1 MIGHGSDALVPVV
14 ATTGP
19 HRAIERKHISAQAQ
33 RPGMHKDELLEL
45 HEQMVIIMEYFKDL
59 EHVDEDLFEAYEEID
74 VTPDDVHMSKSEH
87 KHAVFVLGNA
97 LANAMSED
105 EFSDAGRVGKRMRE
119 LAEDAERK
127 L

>member
-1 MIGHGSDALVPVV
+1 M
-14 ATTGP
+14 
-19 HRAIERKHISAQAQ
+19 
-33 RPGMHKDELLEL
+33 GMHKDELLEL
-45 HEQMVIIMEYFKDL
+45 HEQMVLIMNYFKNL
-59 EHVDEDLFEAYEEID
+59 EHVDDDLFQAYDEID

-105 EFSDAGRVGKRMRE
+105 EFSDAGRVGKRMKE
-119 LAEDAERK
+119 LAQDAESK

>member
-1 MIGHGSDALVPVV
+1 MV
-14 ATTGP
+14 A
-19 HRAIERKHISAQAQ
+19 
-33 RPGMHKDELLEL
+33 
-45 HEQMVIIMEYFKDL
+45 IMEYFRDL
-59 EHVDEDLFEAYEEID
+59 ESTDPELFEPYEEID

-105 EFSDAGRVGKRMRE
+105 EFSDAGRVGKRMKE